1 MCFNFYARH
10 PYIEPLATNNDRP
23 CNILRITLVG
33 CDQSNSGFYKLSGFN
48 LRWFL
53 HLPYVYT
60 VAFSLP
66 VSRRRTGTRPS
77 RPKGR
82 RLWCLC
88 VRTTVGSNPSQEK
101 SDHRKKDDLINRGG
115 SDDADPRWVRSRFGH
130 VEAVEIAAVG
140 GLVGSQ
146 AVSVRT
152 YQDPQGIMDTP

>member
-1 MCFNFYARH
+1 MTDHAIYFGS
-10 PYIEPLATNNDRP
+10 LWLGATSQ
-23 CNILRITLVG
+23 TVVSTSSVVSTFG
-33 CDQSNSGFYKLSGFN
+33 GFYIFHMSI
-48 LRWFL
+48 
-53 HLPYVYT
+53 P
-60 VAFSLP
+60 SLFHCLFQGDGQGP
-66 VSRRRTGTRPS
+66 ARRAQ
-77 RPKGR
+77 KVE